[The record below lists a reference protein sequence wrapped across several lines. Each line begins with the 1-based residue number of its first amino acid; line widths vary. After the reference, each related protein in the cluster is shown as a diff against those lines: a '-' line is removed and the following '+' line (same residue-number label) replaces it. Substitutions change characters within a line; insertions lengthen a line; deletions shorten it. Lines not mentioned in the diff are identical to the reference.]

1 MKNEKSYIVLLSS
14 VLLIVAYLGFS
25 NWNEL
30 NHQKDKVDQLVI
42 VKVNENELLSQQVE
56 DLNNEYKDLE
66 DALKNLGSKNELL
79 NHTIIE
85 LNEKISNDNQEI
97 TEMIDNYEKEYFLE
111 HPEALNVM
119 NMTTSNTHIYKSNVD
134 GSYIKYCK
142 GEDAWLSMITEVET
156 AIDEDKSLMHY
167 IFFDGYWAAKFTYE
181 GLVSK
186 YIDYRGKSYIDISYN
201 ATPFSNVQKR
211 TGYVIVD
218 DLFWSL
224 RNDDFEQKYTVLIN
238 IKNPDINDEVESE
251 LFKEMINSK
260 FTDGGV
266 VSVGKSKVMYNDNK
280 SIDMYEVKEWQ
291 ENDGVLEMDV
301 IVRYRKMEGQ
311 PEKSIEDRI
320 RVTYDGENLKWGEL
334 TFERVVD

>member
-167 IFFDGYWAAKFTYE
+167 IFFDGY
-181 GLVSK
+181 
-186 YIDYRGKSYIDISYN
+186 
-201 ATPFSNVQKR
+201 
-211 TGYVIVD
+211 
-218 DLFWSL
+218 
-224 RNDDFEQKYTVLIN
+224 
-238 IKNPDINDEVESE
+238 
-251 LFKEMINSK
+251 
-260 FTDGGV
+260 
-266 VSVGKSKVMYNDNK
+266 
-280 SIDMYEVKEWQ
+280 
-291 ENDGVLEMDV
+291 
-301 IVRYRKMEGQ
+301 
-311 PEKSIEDRI
+311 
-320 RVTYDGENLKWGEL
+320 
-334 TFERVVD
+334 